1 MKGITRH
8 SASALIACGV
18 LLSLSAMTPAAQAQE
33 DKPEA
38 KSTIAQVRNTVK
50 EIVQPDSFQLGR
62 DTQGGPSYIG
72 AGVNLGAL
80 GGTALGDTSFSVVSK
95 VGLTNTFSVRP
106 GVVTDF
112 EVDATFLVPVTYD
125 LKGFRVGELG
135 TQEIKVAPYI
145 GAGVAVSTDG
155 DVGPLLTGGLDIP
168 VTNRWTLN
176 TAANAGFIDDVDLG
190 VTVAA
195 GYNY

>member
-1 MKGITRH
+1 MKGIIRH
-8 SASALIACGV
+8 GAFGTIACGV
-18 LLSLSAMTPAAQAQE
+18 LLSLSVMTPAAQAQE
-33 DKPEA
+33 VKSEV
-38 KSTIAQVRNTVK
+38 KSTIAQVRDTVK
-50 EIVQPDSFQLGR
+50 DIVQPDSFQLGR

-72 AGVNLGAL
+72 AGVNAGAL
-80 GGTALGDTSFSVVSK
+80 GGTALGDTSLSIVSK

-112 EVDATFLVPVTYD
+112 EDDATFLIPVTYD

-135 TQEIKVAPYI
+135 IQEIRVAPYI
-145 GAGVAVSTDG
+145 GTGLAVSTDG
-155 DVGPLLTGGLDIP
+155 DIGPLLTGGLDIP
-168 VTNRWTLN
+168 ITERWTLN

-195 GYNY
+195 GYNF